1 MDTFVLFPMEPTP
14 VKNPLV
20 LLLIVSLTTLLP
32 AKVQGQL
39 PMLEGLFKSV
49 TDVHLFGTAAWF
61 ANRPPALAGGMH
73 DGEPTSGTLTGLGF
87 EVSFQVGEFS
97 PRNQTSAK
105 KKPATTVA
113 PDSQAGA
120 SPVDPDNRWLA
131 ELAIGYTE
139 LRDFESAVPTLDVFG
154 AIRELPAVSLYFSHL
169 PAGEDT
175 RKLTWYLGVRTGL
188 AQLQGLRA
196 YVGAEDD
203 GTPDQIYSGGGST
216 FQFGLVT
223 GADIDLGSVDLFL
236 EPGYTY
242 RPFSSVE
249 WEGIDG
255 TISEALPRDLDM
267 STWGI
272 SLGAQIG
279 IGAASD

>member
-1 MDTFVLFPMEPTP
+1 M
-14 VKNPLV
+14 NP
-20 LLLIVSLTTLLP
+20 
-32 AKVQGQL
+32 
-39 PMLEGLFKSV
+39 
-49 TDVHLFGTAAWF
+49 
-61 ANRPPALAGGMH
+61 
-73 DGEPTSGTLTGLGF
+73 
-87 EVSFQVGEFS
+87 
-97 PRNQTSAK
+97 
-105 KKPATTVA
+105 A
-113 PDSQAGA
+113 PQ
-120 SPVDPDNRWLA
+120 VDPDNRWLA

-175 RKLTWYLGVRTGL
+175 KKLTWYLGVRTGL

-196 YVGAEDD
+196 YVGGVDD

-255 TISEALPRDLDM
+255 TISDVLPRDLDM
-267 STWGI
+267 STWGV